1 MVRYLLALAALLTA
15 TLFMV
20 NGKKAVSKKPAR
32 VLAVPAKPVYKKITV
47 TAPPEPAWN
56 ELLAGYGHFVQQSL
70 DKQLAPGAA
79 VAIIRDSSIIFLR
92 GFGYRDALS
101 KDPVNEHT
109 VFRLGSVSK
118 CFASVLCGVLVQD
131 KILSWDDPVT
141 KFVPHFAL
149 RSQEHTRA
157 VLIRH
162 VLSHTLGLPYHAFTT
177 EVEDNLPLD
186 TMLAHLEHL
195 PLMGEPGQFYSYQN
209 VAYSVISNVIRSATG
224 KAYEEVMKERV
235 FMPLGM
241 QHASL
246 DYQTLLSE
254 NNVAR
259 PHKKSATRWI
269 PQALSPTYYNVAP
282 AGGVN
287 ASIQDVALFLASL
300 TRSNNGLLREDVLD
314 EMFSPYIRA
323 TAKNRHFYQ
332 WKSPLRSY
340 YGLGWRILRH
350 KDEVINYH
358 GGYVN
363 GFRSEIAIHQND
375 RVAICVLVNSPGP
388 LADQAI
394 PHFFHMYDKMK
405 RASQVTHASLQP

>member
-1 MVRYLLALAALLTA
+1 MVRYLLVALAVLLA
-15 TLFMV
+15 AILFMV
-20 NGKKAVSKKPAR
+20 NGKKAVSKES
-32 VLAVPAKPVYKKITV
+32 AVVNVPTALPEKKVTVVTPV
-47 TAPPEPAWN
+47 EPAWN
-56 ELLAGYGHFVQQSL
+56 KLLADYGHFIQQSL
-70 DKQLAPGAA
+70 DQQMAPGAA
-79 VAIIRDSSIIFLR
+79 VAIIRDSSVVFLK

-101 KDPVNEHT
+101 RDPINEHT

-118 CFASVLCGVLVQD
+118 CFAAVLSGVLVQEEV
-131 KILSWDDPVT
+131 LSWDDSVT
-141 KFVPHFAL
+141 RFVPQFAL
-149 RSQEHTRA
+149 RSEEHTRS

-186 TMLAHLEHL
+186 TMLAHLQQL
-195 PLMGEPGQFYSYQN
+195 PLMGKPGQFYSYQN
-209 VAYSVISNVIRSATG
+209 VAYSVISNVIQSATG
-224 KAYEEVMKERV
+224 KAYEEVMQEKI
-235 FMPLGM
+235 FTPLGM

-246 DYQTLLSE
+246 NYETLLSE
-254 NNVAR
+254 DNVAR
-259 PHKKSATRWI
+259 PHRKASGRWI
-269 PQALSPTYYNVAP
+269 PQAFSPTYYNVAP

-287 ASIQDVALFLASL
+287 ASIQDVALFLTSL
-300 TRSNNGLLREDVLD
+300 TRSHRGLLD
-314 EMFSPYIRA
+314 ESVQNEIFSPHIKA

-340 YGLGWRILRH
+340 YGLGWRILRY

-363 GFRSEIAIHQND
+363 GFRSEVAIHQND

-394 PHFFHMYDKMK
+394 PHFFRMYDKMK
-405 RASQVTHASLQP
+405 RTPQVIQASF